1 MQIQSHHDLLVW
13 QKSMELVLSVYKAS
27 QHFPREEIYG
37 LTAQLR
43 RAVVSVPANIAEGN
57 ARATT
62 RDYAHFLS
70 IARGSLM
77 ESETLVLLATRLDY
91 TSQESSTQ
99 LLQLMD
105 EISRMLNAIRNRLL
119 GNIRS

>member
-1 MQIQSHHDLLVW
+1 
-13 QKSMELVLSVYKAS
+13 MELVLLVYQAS
-27 QHFPREEIYG
+27 QHFPREELYG

-43 RAVVSVPANIAEGN
+43 RAIVSVPANIAEGN

-77 ESETLVLLATRLDY
+77 ESETLVLLATRLNYMNNDG
-91 TSQESSTQ
+91 SQQ
-99 LLQLMD
+99 LLQLID
-105 EISRMLNAIRNRLL
+105 EISRMLHALRNRLL
-119 GNIRS
+119 ETLGS

>member
-57 ARATT
+57 ARTTT

-77 ESETLVLLATRLDY
+77 ESETLVLLATRLGY
-91 TSQESSTQ
+91 TSQENSTQ

>member
-1 MQIQSHHDLLVW
+1 MQIESHRDLHVW
-13 QKSMELVLSVYKAS
+13 QKSMELVLLVYKAS
-27 QHFPREEIYG
+27 QHFPREELYG

-43 RAVVSVPANIAEGN
+43 RAIVSVPANIAEGN

-77 ESETLVLLATRLDY
+77 ESETLVLLATRLNYMNNDG
-91 TSQESSTQ
+91 SQQ
-99 LLQLMD
+99 LLQLID
-105 EISRMLNAIRNRLL
+105 EISRMLHALRNRLL
-119 GNIRS
+119 ETLGS